1 MTAENKVSPRQL
13 RRMLFIEMFGAGAL
27 SVPALACYNGQSG
40 GVAVLFYGIFLI
52 IATVVFYILSEKI
65 QEQFSENAK
74 IYVEILPK
82 SIQSIYFI
90 RFSLNVAA
98 LFYFFGETI
107 QTVYMPESSF
117 LFILFPAALLLWYTL
132 NTNLQKRARF
142 LELIFPWIF
151 VSYGFAVFLSFVGIE
166 TSIQPGTIK
175 EVWQDIFSDTAI
187 QSLQNGYILFV
198 CGSPIEF
205 LLFLKPA
212 AKTKQKTKRSII
224 TAAFGVFFC
233 NVLLIFLAVRTLGKT
248 LTTQSAWPV
257 IKMMQLIRMSGG
269 FLERFDILPAIV
281 WILCMMAVIS
291 GYLYYGKKMLEQLLL
306 KKSKEP
312 IVKKTTAK
320 KSIMKES
327 IMKESIMK
335 QPIATGTSI
344 LCLLLLACLVE
355 KQPYLWNSYLK
366 YKIFVDVPLALLLP
380 VFVYIAG
387 RKNTKN
393 KKPGKNTETADKI
406 KKKESILYLFTILLV
421 LGSSFSLTGCRH
433 LTDIEEKS
441 YVLSLYVDRL
451 SGEENGYAFQVARA
465 DLNKMEER
473 DEEIP
478 CQITKIKAKTLK
490 ELEEKYLRIIPG
502 EMEWNHIYTIFFSL
516 EMTENKEAC
525 MRLLEEWD
533 GDWQKSPNVFLVASS
548 PPPDKLYKVKN
559 IPKGAAGQEVS
570 LLIKQSKKQQK
581 IKSDQKN
588 DTEKI
593 CETPID
599 YLRHTEQFPGKSILH
614 QIVIEDGKI
623 VLIDKK

>member
-1 MTAENKVSPRQL
+1 MTAENKISPRQL

-40 GVAVLFYGIFLI
+40 GVAVLFYGIFFI

-74 IYVEILPK
+74 SYAEILPK

-90 RFSLNVAA
+90 RFAINVAA

-107 QTVYMPESSF
+107 QTVYMPKSSF

-151 VSYGFAVFLSFVGIE
+151 VSYGIAVFLSFVGIE

-175 EVWQDIFSDTAI
+175 QVWRDIFSDTAI

-281 WILCMMAVIS
+281 WVLCMMAVIS

-312 IVKKTTAK
+312 IVKKTIAK

-327 IMKESIMK
+327 IMKE
-335 QPIATGTSI
+335 PIATGTSI

-355 KQPYLWNSYLK
+355 KQSYLWNSYLK

-393 KKPGKNTETADKI
+393 KKQGKNTETEDKI
-406 KKKESILYLFTILLV
+406 KKKEPILYLFTILFV

-451 SGEENGYAFQVARA
+451 SGEENGYVFQVARA

-502 EMEWNHIYTIFFSL
+502 EMEWNHIYTIFFSP
-516 EMTENKEAC
+516 EMAENKEAC
-525 MRLLEEWD
+525 MCLLEEWD
-533 GDWQKSPNVFLVASS
+533 SGWQKSPNVFLVVSS
-548 PPPDKLYKVKN
+548 PSPDKLYKVKN

-570 LLIKQSKKQQK
+570 LLIKQSKKRQK
-581 IKSDQKN
+581 IKSDLKN
-588 DTEKI
+588 DIEKI

-599 YLRHTEQFPGKSILH
+599 YLRHTEQSPEKSVLYH
-614 QIVIEDGKI
+614 IVIEDGKI

>member
-74 IYVEILPK
+74 SYTELLPK
-82 SIQSIYFI
+82 AIQSIYFI
-90 RFSLNVAA
+90 RFAINVAA

-107 QTVYMPESSF
+107 QTVYMPKSSF

-151 VSYGFAVFLSFVGIE
+151 VSYGIAVFLSFVGIE
-166 TSIQPGTIK
+166 TSIQSGTIK
-175 EVWQDIFSDTAI
+175 EVWRDIFSDTAI
-187 QSLQNGYILFV
+187 QSLRNGYILFV

-212 AKTKQKTKRSII
+212 AKTKQKIKRSII

-248 LTTQSAWPV
+248 LITQSAWPV

-281 WILCMMAVIS
+281 WVLCMMAVIS

-327 IMKESIMK
+327 IMK

-344 LCLLLLACLVE
+344 LCFLLLACLVE
-355 KQPYLWNSYLK
+355 KQPYLWNFYLK

-393 KKPGKNTETADKI
+393 KKLGKSTETEDKI
-406 KKKESILYLFTILLV
+406 KKKEPILYLFTILFV
-421 LGSSFSLTGCRH
+421 LGVSFSLTGCRH

-559 IPKGAAGQEVS
+559 IPKGAVGQEVS

-588 DTEKI
+588 NTEKI

-599 YLRHTEQFPGKSILH
+599 YLRHTEQSPEKSILY

>member
-1 MTAENKVSPRQL
+1 MANVYRYQP
-13 RRMLFIEMFGAGAL
+13 
-27 SVPALACYNGQSG
+27 
-40 GVAVLFYGIFLI
+40 
-52 IATVVFYILSEKI
+52 VVFYILSEKI

-74 IYVEILPK
+74 SYAEILPK

-90 RFSLNVAA
+90 RFAINVAA

-107 QTVYMPESSF
+107 QTVYMPERSF

-151 VSYGFAVFLSFVGIE
+151 VSYGIAVFLSFVGIE

-187 QSLQNGYILFV
+187 QSLKNGYILFV

-205 LLFLKPA
+205 LLFLKPT

-281 WILCMMAVIS
+281 WVLCMMAVIS

-306 KKSKEP
+306 KKSKEA
-312 IVKKTTAK
+312 ILKKTTAK
-320 KSIMKES
+320 EPILKE
-327 IMKESIMK
+327 
-335 QPIATGTSI
+335 PIVTGISI

-393 KKPGKNTETADKI
+393 KKPGKNMGTADKI
-406 KKKESILYLFTILLV
+406 KKKEPILYLFTILFV

-451 SGEENGYAFQVARA
+451 SGEENGYVFQVARA

-490 ELEEKYLRIIPG
+490 ELEEKYLRII
-502 EMEWNHIYTIFFSL
+502 
-516 EMTENKEAC
+516 A
-525 MRLLEEWD
+525 
-533 GDWQKSPNVFLVASS
+533 
-548 PPPDKLYKVKN
+548 
-559 IPKGAAGQEVS
+559 
-570 LLIKQSKKQQK
+570 
-581 IKSDQKN
+581 
-588 DTEKI
+588 
-593 CETPID
+593 
-599 YLRHTEQFPGKSILH
+599 
-614 QIVIEDGKI
+614 
-623 VLIDKK
+623 

>member
-1 MTAENKVSPRQL
+1 MTAENKISPRQL

-74 IYVEILPK
+74 SYAEILPK

-90 RFSLNVAA
+90 RFAINVAA

-132 NTNLQKRARF
+132 NTDLQKRARF

-151 VSYGFAVFLSFVGIE
+151 VSYGIAVFLSFVGIE

-175 EVWQDIFSDTAI
+175 EVWKDIFSDTAI
-187 QSLQNGYILFV
+187 QSLRNGYTLFV

-281 WILCMMAVIS
+281 WVLCMMAVIS

-306 KKSKEP
+306 KKSKEAIAKEPIRKEP
-312 IVKKTTAK
+312 IV
-320 KSIMKES
+320 
-327 IMKESIMK
+327 
-335 QPIATGTSI
+335 TGISI
-344 LCLLLLACLVE
+344 LCLLFLACLVE

-393 KKPGKNTETADKI
+393 KKLGKSTEKEDKI
-406 KKKESILYLFTILLV
+406 KKKEPILYLLTILFV

-451 SGEENGYAFQVARA
+451 SGG
-465 DLNKMEER
+465 
-473 DEEIP
+473 
-478 CQITKIKAKTLK
+478 
-490 ELEEKYLRIIPG
+490 EK
-502 EMEWNHIYTIFFSL
+502 
-516 EMTENKEAC
+516 
-525 MRLLEEWD
+525 
-533 GDWQKSPNVFLVASS
+533 
-548 PPPDKLYKVKN
+548 
-559 IPKGAAGQEVS
+559 
-570 LLIKQSKKQQK
+570 
-581 IKSDQKN
+581 
-588 DTEKI
+588 KI
-593 CETPID
+593 CVS
-599 YLRHTEQFPGKSILH
+599 GSKSRL
-614 QIVIEDGKI
+614 K
-623 VLIDKK
+623 

>member
-74 IYVEILPK
+74 SYTEILPK

-90 RFSLNVAA
+90 RFAINVVA

-107 QTVYMPESSF
+107 QTVYMPKNSF

-151 VSYGFAVFLSFVGIE
+151 VSYGIAVFLSFVGIE

-175 EVWQDIFSDTAI
+175 EVWRDIFSDTAI
-187 QSLQNGYILFV
+187 QSLRNGYILFV

-212 AKTKQKTKRSII
+212 PKTKQKTKRSII

-281 WILCMMAVIS
+281 WVLCMMAVIS

-306 KKSKEP
+306 KKSKEA
-312 IVKKTTAK
+312 ILKKATLKKTTAK
-320 KSIMKES
+320 EPILKET
-327 IMKESIMK
+327 IV
-335 QPIATGTSI
+335 TGISI
-344 LCLLLLACLVE
+344 LCLLFLACLVE

-387 RKNTKN
+387 RKNTK
-393 KKPGKNTETADKI
+393 KSTETEDKI
-406 KKKESILYLFTILLV
+406 KKKEPILYLFTILFV

-502 EMEWNHIYTIFFSL
+502 EIEWNHIYTIFFSP
-516 EMTENKEAC
+516 EMAENKEAC

-588 DTEKI
+588 NTEKI

-599 YLRHTEQFPGKSILH
+599 YLRHTEQSPGKSILH

>member
-74 IYVEILPK
+74 SYTEILPK

-90 RFSLNVAA
+90 RFAINVVA

-107 QTVYMPESSF
+107 QTVYMPKNSF

-151 VSYGFAVFLSFVGIE
+151 VSYGIAVFLSFVGIE

-175 EVWQDIFSDTAI
+175 EVWRDIFSDTAI
-187 QSLQNGYILFV
+187 QSLRNGYILFV

-212 AKTKQKTKRSII
+212 PKTKQKTKRSII

-281 WILCMMAVIS
+281 WVLCMMAVIS

-306 KKSKEP
+306 KKSKEA
-312 IVKKTTAK
+312 ILKKATLKKTNAK
-320 KSIMKES
+320 EPILKET
-327 IMKESIMK
+327 IV
-335 QPIATGTSI
+335 TGISI
-344 LCLLLLACLVE
+344 LCLLFLACLVE

-393 KKPGKNTETADKI
+393 KKLGKSTETEDKI
-406 KKKESILYLFTILLV
+406 KKKEPILYLFTILFV

-502 EMEWNHIYTIFFSL
+502 EIEWNHIYTIFFSP
-516 EMTENKEAC
+516 EMAENKEAC

-570 LLIKQSKKQQK
+570 LLINQSKKQQK

-588 DTEKI
+588 NTEKI

-599 YLRHTEQFPGKSILH
+599 YLRHTEQSPGKSILH

>member
-1 MTAENKVSPRQL
+1 MVAENKISPRQL

-74 IYVEILPK
+74 SYAEILPK

-90 RFSLNVAA
+90 RFAINVAA

-107 QTVYMPESSF
+107 QTVYMPKSSF

-151 VSYGFAVFLSFVGIE
+151 VSYGIAVFLSFVGIE

-175 EVWQDIFSDTAI
+175 EVWRDIFSDTAI
-187 QSLQNGYILFV
+187 QSLRNGYILFV

-281 WILCMMAVIS
+281 WVLCMMAVIS

-327 IMKESIMK
+327 IMK

-344 LCLLLLACLVE
+344 LCFLLLACLVE
-355 KQPYLWNSYLK
+355 KQPYLWNFYLK

-393 KKPGKNTETADKI
+393 KKLGKSTETEDKI
-406 KKKESILYLFTILLV
+406 KKKEPILYLFTILLV

-581 IKSDQKN
+581 IKSDPQN